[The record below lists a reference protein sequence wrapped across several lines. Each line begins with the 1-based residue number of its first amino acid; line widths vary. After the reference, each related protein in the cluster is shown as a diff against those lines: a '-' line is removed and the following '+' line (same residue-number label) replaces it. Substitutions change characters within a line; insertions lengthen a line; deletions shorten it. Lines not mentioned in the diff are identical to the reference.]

1 MSRFKNILLLAL
13 LPFAALLQAQEHKL
27 LYKFAE
33 RLDHVERRVWRIAP
47 LPEDHRER
55 PGLLNSISELE
66 NIAREL
72 RHSCIK
78 YSKGTI
84 PELRGDVAMLSRV
97 LFQFK
102 MDSRTKRRRINNMG
116 MTGLKAYM
124 PCHYRLVREKAK
136 ESGQKLKISTKLP
149 PKLSD
154 IDVENY
160 SEFLDEVN
168 DKNTRRFTGW
178 ADHLDSR
185 SRIQNAEEIFAV
197 YQKAMCDMRMKLVMM
212 AKYATF
218 KEEKTR

>member
-1 MSRFKNILLLAL
+1 MAL
-13 LPFAALLQAQEHKL
+13 TAALQAQEHKL
-27 LYKFAE
+27 LYKFADQ
-33 RLDHVERRVWRIAP
+33 LDHIERKFWRTAP

-55 PGLLNSISELE
+55 PGLNNSISELE
-66 NIAREL
+66 NIARAI
-72 RHSCIK
+72 RHNCIR
-78 YSKGTI
+78 YEKGAI

-102 MDSRTKRRRINNMG
+102 MDSRTKRRRINSMG

-124 PCHYRLVREKAK
+124 PNHYRLVREKAK
-136 ESGQKLKISTKLP
+136 ERGEKLKVSTKLP

-160 SEFLDEVN
+160 SEFLDEVTDRN
-168 DKNTRRFTGW
+168 SRRFTSW
-178 ADHLDSR
+178 ADHLDSQ

-197 YQKAMCDMRMKLVMM
+197 YQKAINDMRMKLVMM

-218 KEEKTR
+218 REEKKR